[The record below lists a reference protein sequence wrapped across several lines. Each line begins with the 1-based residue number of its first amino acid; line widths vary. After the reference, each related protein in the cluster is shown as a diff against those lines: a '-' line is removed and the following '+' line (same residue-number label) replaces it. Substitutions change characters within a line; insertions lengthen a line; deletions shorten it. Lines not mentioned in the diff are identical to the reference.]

1 MAFTRK
7 FSGET
12 LPDKV
17 VVVTGPT
24 LGTILGFIGLGVVL
38 GAAAALY
45 FRNSQEVA
53 AESEELAADGSHRV
67 EGLVERLNRLQ
78 GRIKTL
84 AGRTRE
90 TVTHAKD
97 VLGPVL
103 HEAVNEAKN
112 AARDAEE
119 ELQAEIDKPRPRS
132 AELDPDEA
140 KGAGDPAI

>member
-24 LGTILGFIGLGVVL
+24 LGTVLGFMAL
-38 GAAAALY
+38 GAAIGAGAVLY
-45 FRNSQEVA
+45 FRQSHA
-53 AESEELAADGSHRV
+53 TLADSEELAADGSHRV
-67 EGLVERLNRLQ
+67 QSLVDRLSRLQ
-78 GRIKTL
+78 GRIKNL

-90 TVTHAKD
+90 TVTHATE

-119 ELQAEIDKPRPRS
+119 ELQAEIDKPKPVV
-132 AELDPDEA
+132 LDPDEA